1 MLQETVSR
9 SIIALAGSSARD
21 RSGSSVPA
29 AGGLGVLSSFELA
42 ERLVQVWIRSDQHL
56 RTLDALNDRL
66 TRVRRYLDF
75 DSPPHRTLGARRTWS
90 GCDDKR
96 ARCLALLR
104 SERRTAIALMTESDA
119 RAAGGR
125 RRAAEPRRGRVSGT
139 PRGSI

>member
-21 RSGSSVPA
+21 RCGASVPA

-66 TRVRRYLDF
+66 TRVRRYLT
-75 DSPPHRTLGARRTWS
+75 STHPHRTLGAAYLERLR
-90 GCDDKR
+90 DKR

-125 RRAAEPRRGRVSGT
+125 RRACGA
-139 PRGSI
+139 